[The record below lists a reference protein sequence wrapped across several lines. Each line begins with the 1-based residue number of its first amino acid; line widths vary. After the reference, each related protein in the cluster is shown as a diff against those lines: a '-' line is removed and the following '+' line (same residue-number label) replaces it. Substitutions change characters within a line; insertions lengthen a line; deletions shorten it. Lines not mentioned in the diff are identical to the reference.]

1 MQTLGLSLR
10 TDTCRSRACL
20 ETDVAEDSSRQP
32 MVLPRRYVSHATDA
46 MRSVVADV
54 MDASDTPVRLVMY

>member
-1 MQTLGLSLR
+1 
-10 TDTCRSRACL
+10 
-20 ETDVAEDSSRQP
+20 